1 MDYSCRCNERLL
13 LLRFSPKMPMTW
25 PLQVEVIGAKTSCAG
40 GVEWS
45 KYSGSIHSDIR
56 TDEITETW
64 LDLIKSLE
72 EERRQEIRHRSRQSA
87 QTLNPERVL

>member
-1 MDYSCRCNERLL
+1 MAVTSEGNWSQDI
-13 LLRFSPKMPMTW
+13 LRS
-25 PLQVEVIGAKTSCAG
+25 
-40 GVEWS
+40 VEWS

-64 LDLIKSLE
+64 PDLIKSLE

-87 QTLNPERVL
+87 QPLNPERVL